1 MINNCERKFKLSKRK
16 LFSCSFFR
24 STVSHEN
31 RSNGMTTWSHEN
43 HGDKFSRRIQNSL
56 TVTAIRFMRLC
67 ELYNEISSF
76 NRSPTRVMQAWK
88 FGKSII
94 ESERKYRFFS
104 PPFISFF
111 SLSAKIGLITN
122 EKERRGEVQQRSREP
137 MSWTGV
143 QNNQVILSYELV
155 ILTFIFQLF
164 FSHRHTM
171 NGSGIDSSS
180 ICTLV
185 WKC

>member
-24 STVSHEN
+24 STVSHED

-104 PPFISFF
+104 PPVYLVLLAFCKNWPDNEWEREEGGG
-111 SLSAKIGLITN
+111 SAKVARTDELNG
-122 EKERRGEVQQRSREP
+122 RSE
-137 MSWTGV
+137 
-143 QNNQVILSYELV
+143 
-155 ILTFIFQLF
+155 
-164 FSHRHTM
+164 
-171 NGSGIDSSS
+171 
-180 ICTLV
+180 
-185 WKC
+185 